1 MRRTLHDG
9 GDVSPLAEGR
19 ELKFMETLENHIG
32 IGSPLAEGR
41 ELKFV
46 AIADALLID
55 LVAPRRGAGIEMWQR
70 NRASEASPSPLAEGR
85 ELK

>member
-9 GDVSPLAEGR
+9 GDV
-19 ELKFMETLENHIG
+19 
-32 IGSPLAEGR
+32 SPLAEGR

-55 LVAPRRGAGIEMWQR
+55 LVAPRRGAGIEMISTR
-70 NRASEASPSPLAEGR
+70 FVPC
-85 ELK
+85 